1 MYSVFS
7 AIPQS
12 TGHPFFLL
20 LLLSIP
26 LSHSFA
32 PNTLSE
38 LTRTAQLCLCLPE
51 QRRQLSLELGE
62 GQGCYKSSRSVQLTN
77 PCIMPERVLGTD
89 LCL

>member
-7 AIPQS
+7 AIPQP
-12 TGHPFFLL
+12 TGHPFFPH

-38 LTRTAQLCLCLPE
+38 LTGTAQHCLCLPE

-62 GQGCYKSSRSVQLTN
+62 GQGCYKFSRSVQLTKS
-77 PCIMPERVLGTD
+77 CIVPERALGTD